1 MDDMLFLCDPD
12 TGICGMEVKQKGPSW
27 RGYEA
32 GAVRSSQSGQMKEA
46 DWLNPQAIDQRQLF
60 NGNSVLRGQTPGIES
75 IRDYALI
82 E

>member
-32 GAVRSSQSGQMKEA
+32 GAVRSSQSGQMKLFWVIQSER
-46 DWLNPQAIDQRQLF
+46 WMEVIDGRKA
-60 NGNSVLRGQTPGIES
+60 ES
-75 IRDYALI
+75 WSKEKLLLCGVIAW
-82 E
+82 